1 MPERRNAMKYRYHHF
16 HLICSKLEDTE
27 RFFTGMLG
35 AKLIERRK
43 FGTADGATLDLNGT
57 RFNLRVKRE
66 DDSITSDSSQPRFGY
81 DHLGLEV
88 EDVDAAYKEL
98 KEKGITFTI
107 PPTDVVNGRMAFLK
121 GPDGITIEL
130 FQTFK

>member
-1 MPERRNAMKYRYHHF
+1 MEYRYHHF
-16 HLICSKLEDTE
+16 HLICSNLEDTE

-43 FGTADGATLDLNGT
+43 FGTVDGATLDLNGT
-57 RFNLRVKRE
+57 RVNLRVKRE
-66 DDSITSDSSQPRFGY
+66 DENIIGDSSQPRYGY

-88 EDVDAAYKEL
+88 EDVNVAYKEL
-98 KEKGITFTI
+98 KERAITFTI
-107 PPTDVVNGRMAFLK
+107 PPTDIVNGRMAFLK

-130 FQTFK
+130 LQTFK

>member
-1 MPERRNAMKYRYHHF
+1 MEYRYHHF
-16 HLICSKLEDTE
+16 HLICSNLEDTE
-27 RFFTGMLG
+27 KFFTQILG

-57 RFNLRVKRE
+57 TVNLRVKRG
-66 DDSITSDSSQPRFGY
+66 DDNIIGDSLQPRYGY

-107 PPTDVVNGRMAFLK
+107 SPTDVVNGRMAFLK

-130 FQTFK
+130 FQTSR

>member
-1 MPERRNAMKYRYHHF
+1 MEYRYHHF
-16 HLICSKLEDTE
+16 HLICSNLEDTE

-43 FGTADGATLDLNGT
+43 FGTVDGATLDLSGT
-57 RFNLRVKRE
+57 MINLKVKHE
-66 DDSITSDSSQPRFGY
+66 DENIIGDSSQPRYGY

-98 KEKGITFTI
+98 KEKAITFTI
-107 PPTDVVNGRMAFLK
+107 PPTDVVNGRIAFLK

-130 FQTFK
+130 VQKFK

>member
-1 MPERRNAMKYRYHHF
+1 MEYRYHHF
-16 HLICSKLEDTE
+16 HLICSNLEDTE

-43 FGTADGATLDLNGT
+43 FGTVDGATLDLNGT
-57 RFNLRVKRE
+57 RVNLRVKRE
-66 DDSITSDSSQPRFGY
+66 DENIIGDSSQPRYGY

-98 KEKGITFTI
+98 KEKAITFTI

>member
-1 MPERRNAMKYRYHHF
+1 MKYRYHHF

-57 RFNLRVKRE
+57 SINLRVKRE
-66 DDSITSDSSQPRFGY
+66 DESITSDSSQPRFGY

-107 PPTDVVNGRMAFLK
+107 PPTDGVNGRMAFLK

>member
-57 RFNLRVKRE
+57 TINLRVKRE
-66 DDSITSDSSQPRFGY
+66 DESITSGSSQRSFGY
-81 DHLGLEV
+81 DHLALEV

-98 KEKGITFTI
+98 KEEGITFTI

-130 FQTFK
+130 FQTFR

>member
-1 MPERRNAMKYRYHHF
+1 MKYRYHHF

-43 FGTADGATLDLNGT
+43 FGTVDGATLDLNGT
-57 RFNLRVKRE
+57 RVNLRVKRE
-66 DDSITSDSSQPRFGY
+66 DENIIGDSSQPRYGY

-98 KEKGITFTI
+98 KEKAITFTI

>member
-1 MPERRNAMKYRYHHF
+1 MKYRYHHF
-16 HLICSKLEDTE
+16 HLICRKLEDME

-35 AKLIERRK
+35 AQLIERRK

-57 RFNLRVKRE
+57 TINLRVKRE
-66 DDSITSDSSQPRFGY
+66 DESITSDSSQPRFGY

-107 PPTDVVNGRMAFLK
+107 PPTDVLNGRMAFLK

-130 FQTFK
+130 FETFT